1 MEWILKKSKFIAIMA
16 VTGVVGIS
24 SQVSPISTQ
33 IPKLNALVDRSFTT
47 NKVSLPDDCS
57 GRSDYPHKSVH
68 SPGRVN
74 VVAETVCPGQ
84 MVEIKT
90 TLTRPGWFIF
100 TESVTNSKSGFGRV
114 KISVSMPC
122 KWKPGQLPI
131 GYIVMSVHS
140 SATGG
145 RAITR
150 VGKFLKC

>member
-1 MEWILKKSKFIAIMA
+1 MEWILKKSKFVVIFT
-16 VTGVVGIS
+16 VTGLVGIG
-24 SQVSPISTQ
+24 SQALPINAQ
-33 IPKLNALVDRSFTT
+33 IPKLNAFVDRSFT
-47 NKVSLPDDCS
+47 NNQVNLPDDCS

-68 SPGRVN
+68 APGRVN

-84 MVEIKT
+84 MVEVTT

-100 TESVTNSKSGFGRV
+100 TESVTKTKSEFGKL
-114 KISVSMPC
+114 KISVSMLC
-122 KWKPGQLPI
+122 KWKPGQPAI

-150 VGKFLKC
+150 VHRFLKC

>member
-1 MEWILKKSKFIAIMA
+1 MEWILKKSKFVVIFT
-16 VTGVVGIS
+16 VTGLVGIG
-24 SQVSPISTQ
+24 SQALPINAQ
-33 IPKLNALVDRSFTT
+33 IPKLNAFVDRSFT
-47 NKVSLPDDCS
+47 NNQVNLPDDCS

-68 SPGRVN
+68 APGRVN

-84 MVEIKT
+84 MVEVTT

-100 TESVTNSKSGFGRV
+100 TESVTKTKSEFGKVR
-114 KISVSMPC
+114 ISVSMLC
-122 KWKPGQLPI
+122 KWKPGQPAI

-150 VGKFLKC
+150 VHRFLKC

>member
-1 MEWILKKSKFIAIMA
+1 MEWILKKSKFVVILT
-16 VTGVVGIS
+16 VTGLVGIT
-24 SQVSPISTQ
+24 SQALPINAQ
-33 IPKLNALVDRSFTT
+33 IPKLNAFVDRSFTS
-47 NKVSLPDDCS
+47 NQVNLPDDCS

-68 SPGRVN
+68 VPGRVN

-100 TESVTNSKSGFGRV
+100 TESVTQTKSGFAKV

-122 KWKPGQLPI
+122 KWKPGQPPI

-150 VGKFLKC
+150 VRRFLKC

>member
-1 MEWILKKSKFIAIMA
+1 LKKSKFVVIFI
-16 VTGVVGIS
+16 VTGLVGIG
-24 SQVSPISTQ
+24 SQALPINAH
-33 IPKLNALVDRSFTT
+33 IPKLNAFVDRSFT
-47 NKVSLPDDCS
+47 NNQVNLPDDCS

-68 SPGRVN
+68 APGRVN

-84 MVEIKT
+84 MVEVTT

-100 TESVTNSKSGFGRV
+100 TESVTKTKSEFGKV
-114 KISVSMPC
+114 KISVSMLC
-122 KWKPGQLPI
+122 KWKPGQPAI

-150 VGKFLKC
+150 VHRFLKC

>member
-1 MEWILKKSKFIAIMA
+1 MKKSKFVVIFT
-16 VTGVVGIS
+16 VTGLVGIG
-24 SQVSPISTQ
+24 SQALPINAQ
-33 IPKLNALVDRSFTT
+33 IPKLNAFVDRSFT
-47 NKVSLPDDCS
+47 NNQVNLPDDCS

-68 SPGRVN
+68 APGRVN

-84 MVEIKT
+84 MVEVTT

-100 TESVTNSKSGFGRV
+100 TESVTKTKSEFGKV
-114 KISVSMPC
+114 KISVSMLC
-122 KWKPGQLPI
+122 KWKPGQPAI

-150 VGKFLKC
+150 VHRFLKC

>member
-1 MEWILKKSKFIAIMA
+1 MEPILKKSKFVVMFA
-16 VTGVVGIS
+16 VAGVLGVS
-24 SQVSPISTQ
+24 SQTSPINSQ
-33 IPKLNALVDRSFTT
+33 IPKLNALVDRSLTS
-47 NKVSLPDDCS
+47 NVVNLPDDCS

-68 SPGRVN
+68 APGRVN

-84 MVEIKT
+84 MVEVKT

-100 TESVTNSKSGFGRV
+100 TESATDTKSGFGRA

-122 KWKPGQLPI
+122 KWEPGQPAI

-145 RAITR
+145 QAITR
-150 VGKFLKC
+150 VRRFLKC